1 MQKLRVLKPNL
12 STLSTTLRKAET
24 LSDKR
29 MAGRKLQDRRLR
41 MWTRTPCCAIC
52 GRLTDW
58 PYGFE
63 LDHIVRL
70 DQGGKDTEDN
80 CQVLCVYTD
89 DTGNKAGCH
98 AEKTSTENRR
108 TP

>member
-1 MQKLRVLKPNL
+1 MKLRALG
-12 STLSTTLRKAET
+12 STLQKMPYGLHQAQT

-29 MAGRKLQDRRLR
+29 ITGWTLQKRRWR
-41 MWTRTPCCAIC
+41 MWTKSPCCTIC

-70 DQGGKDTEDN
+70 DQGGPDVEQN
-80 CQVLCVYTD
+80 CQVLCVYYD
-89 DTGNKAGCH
+89 VDGKKRGCH
-98 AEKTSTENRR
+98 AEKTAAGR
-108 TP
+108 